1 MFDHLTFDK
10 NYLLLHGFG
19 APLSLGLFRHEATH
33 GTPGSQILELGL
45 GMREGR
51 YWGKKDS
58 WSVFP
63 REERGSA
70 RFKKKKKKVIYLYTM
85 SLQTAPVPQPSLYP
99 KEKRRF
105 PYFFFPPSI
114 GVRLSFSPVKLVL
127 MPI

>member
-70 RFKKKKKKVIYLYTM
+70 RFKKKKKKSYLFIYNELTNCP
-85 SLQTAPVPQPSLYP
+85 STPAIPLSQGEKKVPLLL
-99 KEKRRF
+99 
-105 PYFFFPPSI
+105 YFFPHLLVSGYPFP
-114 GVRLSFSPVKLVL
+114 L
-127 MPI
+127 